1 MACQSI
7 IGYVLMITGYPH
19 PPLEFLQASL
29 TGGRYPFILMSRG
42 GGGLQE
48 LRVLPNMYLFCV
60 NVKIYLYNIFTSTKM
75 ALLHSAISC
84 FGAFM
89 YSKLFVISF

>member
-7 IGYVLMITGYPH
+7 IGYVLMITGYP

-42 GGGLQE
+42 GGLQE
-48 LRVLPNMYLFCV
+48 LRLRVLPNMYLLCG
-60 NVKIYLYNIFTSTKM
+60 NVKKYLYNIFTSTKM

-89 YSKLFVISF
+89 YSKLFVVSF